1 MKSVQLTVKNLNLS
15 HLFVVVVDVLWG
27 YSSAVA
33 PWEKNSAPEWDDDV
47 VQVRLH
53 CGHNHVPNV
62 SVHPLIP
69 PPPLLQQS
77 PLHFAHRVNDHT
89 SELILNNNF
98 FHKAQW
104 REHLHHLCTHTVD
117 AVCTDSMHTAA
128 YTQIQTYW
136 STITHMHACAPET
149 WQLGFRETYKHLIS
163 MTGEVGGCIWD
174 GGETNWLERCFLPS
188 KCVMSPQ
195 QVHTTCGESRKETKV
210 CLRGWSQLCALQSSF
225 AVCVVYECM
234 NLRR

>member
-1 MKSVQLTVKNLNLS
+1 MSSEVTLQPWHLERRIQHQSEMTTWSRWGCTAVITMSQTCPSIPSS
-15 HLFVVVVDVLWG
+15 HLPP
-27 YSSAVA
+27 SPAVTLTFCA
-33 PWEKNSAPEWDDDV
+33 
-47 VQVRLH
+47 
-53 CGHNHVPNV
+53 
-62 SVHPLIP
+62 
-69 PPPLLQQS
+69 
-77 PLHFAHRVNDHT
+77 RVNDHT
-89 SELILNNNF
+89 SELILNNN
-98 FHKAQW
+98 
-104 REHLHHLCTHTVD
+104 LHHLCTHTVD